1 LGPPLFLCLRFGAG
15 LRAGPFFFVAA
26 SPHQLLVG
34 RRALPA
40 TRTGQ
45 HRGSCTSAARFDR
58 HNRHAILA
66 ALPIPPVT
74 HRASSLWGRNV
85 TFWGSNN
92 WQLCQYQ
99 LKSAS
104 AGLDTLRVSRFYQK
118 LSTPKMLLFARVAVS
133 HQLYVGRR
141 ASRAY
146 LITRSSK
153 LKTRVEAKCYQI
165 AGNICYIQSRLLPRN
180 PLKLNKCWQC
190 CQCYLSGSM
199 HFDLCVRPCARQM
212 HGPPKIKKPKRKP
225 YTLKKVTLDT

>member
-1 LGPPLFLCLRFGAG
+1 MKLIGAG
-15 LRAGPFFFVAA
+15 LRVRPFFVSALWRGAAMLWGGPSGPPFFFRCGFAA
-26 SPHQLLVG
+26 PVTY
-34 RRALPA
+34 RASSLA
-40 TRTGQ
+40 SLARYAHGQ

-58 HNRHAILA
+58 HSRHAIWA

-92 WQLCQYQ
+92 WQRCQYQ

-118 LSTPKMLLFARVAVS
+118 LSTPKMLLFARLAGS

-165 AGNICYIQSRLLPRN
+165 AGNICYIQSRLLLRN
-180 PLKLNKCWQC
+180 PLKLNKC
-190 CQCYLSGSM
+190 
-199 HFDLCVRPCARQM
+199 
-212 HGPPKIKKPKRKP
+212 
-225 YTLKKVTLDT
+225 